1 MPANTFLRG
10 GPCLSRTKTFESRG
24 EDVVFPRRG
33 IARLQLMK
41 SRSRLNV
48 ADQARSSSK
57 GNFSRKFAWNAE
69 EKELVCSSFSDNTEE
84 FVIARGFDSVTAVN
98 IMYNIQAKA
107 LGSRVGNVDRRGN
120 FLALEKFVILLS
132 HCAII
137 RTMQE
142 DNTFNRVSI

>member
-24 EDVVFPRRG
+24 ENVVFPRRR

-48 ADQARSSSK
+48 ADLHQARSSSK

-84 FVIARGFDSVTAVN
+84 FVIARGFDSVAAVN
-98 IMYNIQAKA
+98 IMYNIQGEA
-107 LGSRVGNVDRRGN
+107 R
-120 FLALEKFVILLS
+120 LEVELE
-132 HCAII
+132 
-137 RTMQE
+137 M
-142 DNTFNRVSI
+142 SIEEGIF